1 MSVQYWYMLPLAIII
16 SAIATGSGVGGA
28 TFFAPLFILA
38 LGLQPEVAIGT
49 ALITEVFGFTSGLY
63 AYARKR
69 LIDYQLGTSM
79 LVTTVPMALLGAW
92 LVEFIEP
99 DIVKAIL
106 GVGLFAV
113 AANALRAPARKAVAR
128 MDAAIL
134 QEYGGRKGETCL
146 VTAEGQ
152 EICYTVCNR
161 TEGRLVAA
169 VGALFKGMIG
179 TGLGEIDEH
188 FFLERC
194 HVPSRVSV
202 ATSVFVVL
210 FTTLSA
216 SAGHLIRFT
225 LAGGLE
231 LDTVLSL
238 VIFAIPGALLGGQLG
253 PWFINRLPERALSR
267 ALQILLLLVA
277 ALTLLEA
284 LL

>member
-1 MSVQYWYMLPLAIII
+1 
-16 SAIATGSGVGGA
+16 
-28 TFFAPLFILA
+28 
-38 LGLQPEVAIGT
+38 
-49 ALITEVFGFTSGLY
+49 
-63 AYARKR
+63 
-69 LIDYQLGTSM
+69 
-79 LVTTVPMALLGAW
+79 
-92 LVEFIEP
+92 
-99 DIVKAIL
+99 
-106 GVGLFAV
+106 
-113 AANALRAPARKAVAR
+113 

-146 VTAEGQ
+146 ITADGQ

-169 VGALFKGMIG
+169 VGALFKGMIA

-202 ATSVFVVL
+202 ATGVFVVL

-225 LAGGLE
+225 VAGGLE

-238 VIFAIPGALLGGQLG
+238 VIFSIPGVIVGGQLG
-253 PWFINRLPERALSR
+253 PWLINRFPQQALERALHY
-267 ALQILLLLVA
+267 LLLLVA

-284 LL
+284 VL